1 MPTVNVI
8 VQVGVAQTIR
18 AEFMSLLP
26 VIENRA
32 VAAVAESRQRESGVG
47 LAEGSL

>member
-1 MPTVNVI
+1 MNVI
-8 VQVGVAQTIR
+8 MQIGVTQTIW

-32 VAAVAESRQRESGVG
+32 VAALAEARQRGSGVG